1 MQNGSIG
8 EARAR
13 AFLINRFWVLER
25 SVDIHGADFLIQRR
39 LTERVI
45 LDRQRLGI
53 VQVKHVQDGN
63 TPISIPDRYVV
74 DDGGDSRGEFFLLV
88 STGVEDSE
96 EMHLLTAEHIM
107 TDLKFGD
114 GKYYGRAS
122 RILNSR
128 NRRIA
133 SRALTLDAMEQSMR
147 LVSMADNRRFVMEHG
162 FVQAEPDHIDTDLLD
177 PLIDWYGEVPARF
190 FEAKKEAEDMLIE
203 AIDLQDALGRMI
215 VTSDPL
221 EFSDIYDSAIRGHVG
236 MRGQVMLGGQG
247 ALLDEDLRQVSQQIR
262 DYRTRLE
269 GKGLLTEFPA
279 FMSRISTE
287 VLSWARKLPLEA
299 PYPCAHVRVEF
310 NPEYLAIR
318 KVAICAHTERC
329 VGIDTSQVPTRDLGP
344 VSIIALDKGAI
355 EICQLGPTE
364 MPRLFTPE
372 ETRDQYAHSVGIVIQ
387 SLVHHEIF
395 GDEDGLV

>member
-39 LTERVI
+39 LTERVS

-74 DDGGDSRGEFFLLV
+74 DEEGHPRGEFFLLV

-96 EMHLLTAEHIM
+96 EMYLLTAEHIV
-107 TDLKFGD
+107 TDLKFRNGS
-114 GKYYGRAS
+114 YYGQAS
-122 RILNSR
+122 RIVNSR

-133 SRALTLDAMEQSMR
+133 SRTLTLNAIEQSMR
-147 LVSMADNRRFVMEHG
+147 LVSVADNRRFVMEHG
-162 FVQAEPDHIDTDLLD
+162 FVQAEPDQIDTDLLD
-177 PLIDWYGEVPARF
+177 PLIDWYGEVPTRF
-190 FEAKKEAEDMLIE
+190 FEAKKEAEDMLME

-215 VTSDPL
+215 LTSDPL
-221 EFSDIYDSAIRGHVG
+221 EFSEIYDSAISDYAD
-236 MRGQVMLGGQG
+236 MRGQVMLGRQG
-247 ALLDEDLRQVSQQIR
+247 SLLNEDLRQVSQQIR
-262 DYRTRLE
+262 DYRKRLE
-269 GKGLLTEFPA
+269 CKGLLTEFPA
-279 FMSRISTE
+279 YMSRISTE
-287 VLSWARKLPLEA
+287 VLSWARKLPLEG

-310 NPEYLAIR
+310 NSSNLEIS
-318 KVAICAHTERC
+318 KFTISAHGERC
-329 VGIDTSQVPTRDLGP
+329 AGMNTIPFLTRNLGP
-344 VSIIALDKGAI
+344 VSVTGLENGAI
-355 EICQLGPTE
+355 EICQSGPAE
-364 MPRLFTPE
+364 MTKFITPE